1 MIALLFFVC
10 VETANAYTI
19 HRVERMM
26 TLNLDETASVI
37 YQILFTPGD
46 KDRFIDIPLQYSD
59 IQNVDIKIN
68 DKKTN
73 NEYEIHTEKDPFIR
87 INIPDLDGRNKLST
101 TYSINHVIDWEKAG
115 PKDYRSYTF
124 KTSIENNQVV
134 QIDTFIFHVVLPER
148 WAFHRIT
155 GSIPEYGSKDPK
167 APYYLSLNDEGR
179 YSLSIN
185 RVPMKFRDKA
195 ALEFIFKENGKK
207 SPALLIVAVILAG
220 LYLVYFR
227 SLVVKKENDNQ
238 KKEDE

>member
-1 MIALLFFVC
+1 MTALLFFVC
-10 VETANAYTI
+10 AETANAYTI
-19 HRVERMM
+19 HCAERMM
-26 TLNLDETASVI
+26 TLKLDGNASVI
-37 YQILFTPGD
+37 YQVLFIPGD

-68 DKKTN
+68 DEKTN

-87 INIPDLDGRNKLST
+87 INIPDINGHNKLSM
-101 TYSINHVIDWEKAG
+101 TYIINHVIDWEKAG

-134 QIDTFIFHVVLPER
+134 QIDTFKFHVILPEN
-148 WAFHRIT
+148 WAYHRVT

-167 APYYLSLNDEGR
+167 APYYLSLNEDGR
-179 YSLSIN
+179 YTLSIN
-185 RVPMKFRDKA
+185 RIPMKYRDKA

-207 SPALLIVAVILAG
+207 SPVLLIVAVILAG
-220 LYLVYFR
+220 LYLVYFKH
-227 SLVVKKENDNQ
+227 LIVKKENDNQ